1 MIARTRDTAAL
12 LLRMAL
18 FTAVIIGPI
27 GLFTAVQAVK
37 APGINGVGLVLFV
50 SLQRVG

>member
-1 MIARTRDTAAL
+1 MTNMFTATAI

-18 FTAVIIGPI
+18 FTTVVIGPI

-37 APGINGVGLVLFV
+37 TPGINGAGLVLFV